1 MFVFAYLYYCKY
13 VSICFL
19 GAASVKLPSW
29 NNLLEGTVYNITVNY
44 RVGWSHFWRK
54 KKSQSRVE
62 SFLKKK
68 KMCAHVT
75 LYCSRLFWDPKS
87 KILLLSVAFLLGL
100 RKCLKSLKTKISIT
114 ETFYFKFLKVSP
126 ETKFVPYFYL
136 KAKKKRNST
145 KNLFYYIL
153 GQKPFFPFLKN
164 KKIPNKF

>member
-13 VSICFL
+13 LSICLL

-44 RVGWSHFWRK
+44 RVGWSHFWRR

-114 ETFYFKFLKVSP
+114 ETFYFKFLKVFTWNKICS
-126 ETKFVPYFYL
+126 
-136 KAKKKRNST
+136 
-145 KNLFYYIL
+145 LFL
-153 GQKPFFPFLKN
+153 FKS
-164 KKIPNKF
+164 